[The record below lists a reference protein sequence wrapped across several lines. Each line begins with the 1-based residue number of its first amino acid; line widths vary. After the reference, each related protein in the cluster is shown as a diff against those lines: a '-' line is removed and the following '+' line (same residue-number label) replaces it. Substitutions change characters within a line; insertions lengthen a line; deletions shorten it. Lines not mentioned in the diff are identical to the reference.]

1 LLLLPTFEVH
11 FTHGYFCGFSLKF
24 LEKSI
29 KFKNKLS
36 SMDDFY
42 IEMQDV
48 LKEFSSQ
55 AQRSN
60 GVVNLEK
67 LVLRFR
73 GDVNSIQV
81 TWLFFTIWI
90 LQQQSAG

>member
-1 LLLLPTFEVH
+1 
-11 FTHGYFCGFSLKF
+11 
-24 LEKSI
+24 
-29 KFKNKLS
+29 
-36 SMDDFY
+36 MDDFY

-60 GVVNLEK
+60 EVVNLEK